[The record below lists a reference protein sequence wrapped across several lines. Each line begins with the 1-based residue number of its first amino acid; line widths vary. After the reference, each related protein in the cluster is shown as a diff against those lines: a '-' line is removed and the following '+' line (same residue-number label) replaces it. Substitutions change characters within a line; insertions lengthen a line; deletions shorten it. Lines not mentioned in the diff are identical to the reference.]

1 MKSLKLLIFAL
12 LMLLIPVQG
21 MVAQNWTRVGT
32 GVTDRPLFGVSFAD
46 NNTVFAVG
54 GNGGLSGYGVMVKST
69 DAGATWSTVNIGFS
83 VLRLNTIR
91 FTSPLVGYAA
101 GHSMNIIKTTDGGE
115 TWTDLYPNL
124 PQAVRT
130 YVENANASSIA
141 NNNPGLVQEFWDLDF
156 SDDNNGYAVGYNGH
170 VLKTTDGGVNWTYK
184 PNFGTGT
191 YRDVDV
197 RSESL
202 AYLALHGNN
211 LQKSTD
217 GGMTWA
223 NMTYPTV
230 AAHFFST
237 YFVNDN
243 TGFATGQPVA
253 GQPGYVLK
261 TTDGANWT
269 NTALGAAGQI
279 FNRVVFVN
287 NAVGYIVGAGGKIFT
302 TTNTGGTWSEMTSG
316 TTNTLRN
323 FDFSN
328 NVRIAV
334 GDGGAIMRLVE
345 ITTSN
350 ENLHENNLMQ
360 IYPNPVKDVLN
371 IRSNAEVKKL
381 TVRDITGKVVLLSE
395 TQQNINMAHLS
406 KGIYLLQVQT
416 AEGLIE
422 KKVMKD

>member
-1 MKSLKLLIFAL
+1 
-12 LMLLIPVQG
+12 
-21 MVAQNWTRVGT
+21 
-32 GVTDRPLFGVSFAD
+32 
-46 NNTVFAVG
+46 
-54 GNGGLSGYGVMVKST
+54 
-69 DAGATWSTVNIGFS
+69 
-83 VLRLNTIR
+83 
-91 FTSPLVGYAA
+91 
-101 GHSMNIIKTTDGGE
+101 
-115 TWTDLYPNL
+115 
-124 PQAVRT
+124 
-130 YVENANASSIA
+130 
-141 NNNPGLVQEFWDLDF
+141 
-156 SDDNNGYAVGYNGH
+156 
-170 VLKTTDGGVNWTYK
+170 TYK
-184 PNFGTGT
+184 SNFGTGT
-191 YRDVDV
+191 YRDIDV

-237 YFVNDN
+237 YFINDN

-287 NAVGYIVGAGGKIFT
+287 STTGFIVGNLDKIFT
-302 TTNTGGTWSEMTSG
+302 TTNTGGTWSEMASG

-328 NVRIAV
+328 NIRIAV
-334 GDGGAIMRLVE
+334 GDGGAIMRLVD

-350 ENLHENNLMQ
+350 ENLQENNLMQ
-360 IYPNPVKDVLN
+360 IYPNPVKDILHINVD
-371 IRSNAEVKKL
+371 VKKL

-416 AEGLIE
+416 ADGIVE
-422 KKVMKD
+422 KKIMKE

>member
-1 MKSLKLLIFAL
+1 MKSLKLHFFIL
-12 LMLLIPVQG
+12 LVLLISSQG
-21 MVAQNWTRVGT
+21 ITAQNWSRVDNL
-32 GVTDRPLFGVSFAD
+32 VTDRPLFGVSFAD
-46 NNTVFAVG
+46 NNNVFAVG
-54 GNGGLSGYGVMVKST
+54 GNGSVTGYGVMVKSS
-69 DAGATWSTVNIGFS
+69 DAGATWSTVDIGFP
-83 VLRLNTIR
+83 VLRLNTIK

-101 GHSMNIIKTTDGGE
+101 GFSLNIIKTTDGGA
-115 TWTDLYPNL
+115 TWTNLFPNL
-124 PQAVRT
+124 PEAVRN
-130 YVENANASSIA
+130 YVTSQ
-141 NNNPGLVQEFWDLDF
+141 PTQEFWDLDF
-156 SDDNNGYAVGYNGH
+156 SDDNNGYVVGYNGQ
-170 VLKTTDGGVNWTYK
+170 VLKTTDGGATWTHK

-191 YRDVDV
+191 YRDIDV

-237 YFVNDN
+237 YFINDN

-269 NTALGAAGQI
+269 NTALGATGQI
-279 FNRVVFVN
+279 FNRVVFVSN
-287 NAVGYIVGAGGKIFT
+287 TNGFIVGAGGKIFT
-302 TTNTGGTWSEMTSG
+302 TTNSGGTWSEMTSG
-316 TTNTLRN
+316 TTNQLRN
-323 FDFSN
+323 FDYSN

-334 GDGGAIMRLVE
+334 GDGGAIMRLVD

-350 ENLHENNLMQ
+350 ENLLENKLIQ

-371 IRSNAEVKKL
+371 IRSNLEVKKL
-381 TVRDITGKVVLLSE
+381 TVRDITGKVVLSE
-395 TQQNINMAHLS
+395 EVQQNINMAHLS
-406 KGIYLLQVQT
+406 KGVYLLQVQT

>member
-1 MKSLKLLIFAL
+1 MKSLKLLFIAF
-12 LMLLIPVQG
+12 LMLVIPYQG

-54 GNGGLSGYGVMVKST
+54 GNGSTTGYGVMVKSI
-69 DAGATWSTVNIGFS
+69 DAGATWSAVDIGFP
-83 VLRLNTIR
+83 VLRLNTIK

-101 GHSMNIIKTTDGGE
+101 GFSLNIIKTTDGGV

-124 PQAVRT
+124 PEAVKT
-130 YVENANASSIA
+130 YVTSQ
-141 NNNPGLVQEFWDLDF
+141 PTQEFWDIDF
-156 SDDNNGYAVGYNGH
+156 MDDDNIYAVGYNGQ
-170 VLKTTDGGVNWTYK
+170 VLKTSDGGVTWTHK

-191 YRDVDV
+191 YRDIDV

-217 GGMTWA
+217 GGMNWA

-230 AAHFFST
+230 AVHFFST
-237 YFVNDN
+237 YFINDN

-261 TTDGANWT
+261 TTDGINWT
-269 NTALGAAGQI
+269 NIALGNAGQI
-279 FNRVVFVN
+279 FNKVVFVN
-287 NAVGYIVGAGGKIFT
+287 NKTGYIVGNGGKIFT
-302 TTNTGGTWSEMTSG
+302 TTDTGDSWSEMTSG
-316 TTNTLRN
+316 TANVLRN
-323 FDFSN
+323 FDYSN

-334 GDGGAIMRLVE
+334 GDGGVIMRLVD
-345 ITTSN
+345 TSTSN
-350 ENLHENNLMQ
+350 QQLADNKQLEL
-360 IYPNPVKDVLN
+360 YPNPVKDILN
-371 IRSNAEVKKL
+371 ITTNADVKSF
-381 TVRDITGKVVLLSE
+381 TIRDLTGKTLLVYYAQP
-395 TQQNINMAHLS
+395 TINMAHLS

-416 AEGLIE
+416 AKGLIE

>member
-1 MKSLKLLIFAL
+1 MKSLKLLFIAF
-12 LMLLIPVQG
+12 LMLVIPYQG

-54 GNGGLSGYGVMVKST
+54 GNGSTTGYGVMVKST
-69 DAGATWSTVNIGFS
+69 DAGATWSAVDIGFP
-83 VLRLNTIR
+83 VLRLNTIK

-101 GHSMNIIKTTDGGE
+101 GFSLNIIKTTDGGV

-124 PQAVRT
+124 PEAVKT
-130 YVENANASSIA
+130 YVTSQ
-141 NNNPGLVQEFWDLDF
+141 PTQEFWDIDF
-156 SDDNNGYAVGYNGH
+156 MDDDNIYAVGYNGQ
-170 VLKTTDGGVNWTYK
+170 VLKTSDGGVTWTHK

-191 YRDVDV
+191 YRDIDV

-217 GGMTWA
+217 GGMNWA

-230 AAHFFST
+230 AVHFFST
-237 YFVNDN
+237 YFINDN

-261 TTDGANWT
+261 TTDGINWT
-269 NTALGAAGQI
+269 NIALGNAGQI
-279 FNRVVFVN
+279 FNKVVFVN
-287 NAVGYIVGAGGKIFT
+287 NKTGYIVGNGGKIFT
-302 TTNTGGTWSEMTSG
+302 TTDTGDSWSEMTSG
-316 TTNTLRN
+316 TANVLRN
-323 FDFSN
+323 FDYSN

-334 GDGGAIMRLVE
+334 GDGGVIMRLVD
-345 ITTSN
+345 TSTSN
-350 ENLHENNLMQ
+350 QQLADNKQLEL
-360 IYPNPVKDVLN
+360 YPNPVKDILN
-371 IRSNAEVKKL
+371 ITTNADVKSF
-381 TVRDITGKVVLLSE
+381 TIRDLTGKTLLVYYAQP
-395 TQQNINMAHLS
+395 TINMAHLS

-416 AEGLIE
+416 AKGLIE

>member
-1 MKSLKLLIFAL
+1 MKSLKLLTIAL

-54 GNGGLSGYGVMVKST
+54 GNGTTTGYGVMVKST
-69 DAGATWSTVNIGFS
+69 DAGATWSAVDIGFP

-101 GHSMNIIKTTDGGE
+101 GFSLNIIKTTDGGV

-124 PQAVRT
+124 PEVVRN
-130 YVENANASSIA
+130 YVTSQ
-141 NNNPGLVQEFWDLDF
+141 PTQEFWDIDF
-156 SDDNNGYAVGYNGH
+156 IDDDSIYAIGYNGQ
-170 VLKTTDGGVNWTYK
+170 VLKTTDGGTTWTYK
-184 PNFGTGT
+184 SNFGTGT
-191 YRDVDV
+191 YRDIDV

-230 AAHFFST
+230 AVHFFST
-237 YFVNDN
+237 NFINDT

-287 NAVGYIVGAGGKIFT
+287 NTTGYIVGNGGKIFT

-316 TTNTLRN
+316 TANILRN

-328 NVRIAV
+328 NIRIAV

-350 ENLHENNLMQ
+350 ENLQENNLMQ

-371 IRSNAEVKKL
+371 IRSNVDVKKI
-381 TVRDITGKVVLLSE
+381 TVRDITGKVVLSE
-395 TQQNINMAHLS
+395 EVQQNIILAHLS

-416 AEGLIE
+416 AEGVVE
-422 KKVMKD
+422 KKIIKD

>member
-1 MKSLKLLIFAL
+1 MKSLKLLFIAF
-12 LMLLIPVQG
+12 LMLVIPYQG

-54 GNGGLSGYGVMVKST
+54 GNGSTTGYGVMVKST
-69 DAGATWSTVNIGFS
+69 DAGATWSAVDIGFP
-83 VLRLNTIR
+83 VLRLNTIK

-101 GHSMNIIKTTDGGE
+101 GFSLNIIKTTDGGV

-124 PQAVRT
+124 PEAVKT
-130 YVENANASSIA
+130 YVTSQ
-141 NNNPGLVQEFWDLDF
+141 PTQEFWDIDF
-156 SDDNNGYAVGYNGH
+156 MDDDNIYAVGYNGQ
-170 VLKTTDGGVNWTYK
+170 VLKTSDGGVTWTHK

-191 YRDVDV
+191 YRDIDV

-217 GGMTWA
+217 GGMNWA

-230 AAHFFST
+230 AVHFFST
-237 YFVNDN
+237 YFINDN

-261 TTDGANWT
+261 TTDGINWT
-269 NTALGAAGQI
+269 NTALGNAGQI
-279 FNRVVFVN
+279 FNKVVFVN
-287 NAVGYIVGAGGKIFT
+287 NKTGYIVGNGGKIFT
-302 TTNTGGTWSEMTSG
+302 TTDTGDSWSEMTSG
-316 TTNTLRN
+316 TANVLRN
-323 FDFSN
+323 FDYSN

-334 GDGGAIMRLVE
+334 GDGGVIMRLVD
-345 ITTSN
+345 TSTSN
-350 ENLHENNLMQ
+350 QQLADNKQLEL
-360 IYPNPVKDVLN
+360 YPNPVKDILN
-371 IRSNAEVKKL
+371 ITTNADVKSF
-381 TVRDITGKVVLLSE
+381 TIRDLTGKTLLVYYAQP
-395 TQQNINMAHLS
+395 TINMAHLS

-416 AEGLIE
+416 AKGLIE

>member
-1 MKSLKLLIFAL
+1 MKSLKLLFIAF
-12 LMLLIPVQG
+12 LMLVIPYQG

-54 GNGGLSGYGVMVKST
+54 GNGSTTGYGVMVKST
-69 DAGATWSTVNIGFS
+69 DAGATWSAVDIGFP
-83 VLRLNTIR
+83 VLRLNTIK

-101 GHSMNIIKTTDGGE
+101 GFSLNIIKTTDGGV

-124 PQAVRT
+124 PEAVKT
-130 YVENANASSIA
+130 YVTSQ
-141 NNNPGLVQEFWDLDF
+141 PTQEFWDIDF
-156 SDDNNGYAVGYNGH
+156 MDDDNIYAVGYNGQ
-170 VLKTTDGGVNWTYK
+170 VLKTSDGGVTWTHK

-191 YRDVDV
+191 YRDIDV

-217 GGMTWA
+217 GGMNWA

-230 AAHFFST
+230 AVHFFST
-237 YFVNDN
+237 YFINDN

-261 TTDGANWT
+261 TTDGINWT
-269 NTALGAAGQI
+269 NTALGNAGQI
-279 FNRVVFVN
+279 FNKVVFVN
-287 NAVGYIVGAGGKIFT
+287 NKTGYIVGNGGKIFT
-302 TTNTGGTWSEMTSG
+302 TTDTGDSWSEMTSG
-316 TTNTLRN
+316 TANVLRN
-323 FDFSN
+323 FDYSN

-334 GDGGAIMRLVE
+334 GDGGVIMRLVD
-345 ITTSN
+345 TSTSN
-350 ENLHENNLMQ
+350 QQLADNKQLEL
-360 IYPNPVKDVLN
+360 YPNPVKDILN
-371 IRSNAEVKKL
+371 ITTNADVKSF
-381 TVRDITGKVVLLSE
+381 TIRDLTGKTLLVYYAQP
-395 TQQNINMAHLS
+395 TINMAHLS
-406 KGIYLLQVQT
+406 KGVYLLQVQT

>member
-1 MKSLKLLIFAL
+1 MKSLKLLFIAF
-12 LMLLIPVQG
+12 LMLVIPYQG

-54 GNGGLSGYGVMVKST
+54 GNGSTTGYGVMVKST
-69 DAGATWSTVNIGFS
+69 DAGATWSAVDIGFP
-83 VLRLNTIR
+83 VLRLNTIK

-101 GHSMNIIKTTDGGE
+101 GFSLNIIKTTDGGV

-124 PQAVRT
+124 PEAVKT
-130 YVENANASSIA
+130 YVTSQ
-141 NNNPGLVQEFWDLDF
+141 PTQEFWDIDF
-156 SDDNNGYAVGYNGH
+156 MDDDNIYAVGYNGQ
-170 VLKTTDGGVNWTYK
+170 VLKTSDGGVTWTHK

-191 YRDVDV
+191 YRDIDV

-217 GGMTWA
+217 GGMNWA

-230 AAHFFST
+230 AVHFFST
-237 YFVNDN
+237 YFINDN

-261 TTDGANWT
+261 TTDGINWT
-269 NTALGAAGQI
+269 NTALGNAGQI
-279 FNRVVFVN
+279 FNKVVFVN
-287 NAVGYIVGAGGKIFT
+287 NKTGYIVGNGGKIFT
-302 TTNTGGTWSEMTSG
+302 TTDTGDSWSEMTSG
-316 TTNTLRN
+316 TANVLRN
-323 FDFSN
+323 FDYSN

-334 GDGGAIMRLVE
+334 GDGGVIMRLVD
-345 ITTSN
+345 TSTSN
-350 ENLHENNLMQ
+350 QQLADNKQLEL
-360 IYPNPVKDVLN
+360 YPNPVKDILN
-371 IRSNAEVKKL
+371 ITTNADVKSF
-381 TVRDITGKVVLLSE
+381 TIRDLTGKTLLVYYAQP
-395 TQQNINMAHLS
+395 TINMAHLS

-422 KKVMKD
+422 RKL